1 MFNWLTL
8 TFELQNRHQFYLQAK
23 VDLIEGRLS
32 VTDNVSTIRICALI
46 AQSEMGDSTGMPCQT
61 ESYILGFSPQL
72 TVSDIESFQ
81 ANRDEGISQVLQQHQ
96 TLKVCAFSKH
106 IYFRNIRNNTKL

>member
-1 MFNWLTL
+1 M
-8 TFELQNRHQFYLQAK
+8 QAK

-32 VTDNVSTIRICALI
+32 VTDTVSSVRICALI

-72 TVSDIESFQ
+72 TVSDIESFH
-81 ANRDEGISQVLQQHQ
+81 ASRDDWISQVLQQHQ
-96 TLKVCAFSKH
+96 TLKVSALKIKH
-106 IYFRNIRNNTKL
+106 VKYFEKLNYKFRVCLLLWPSTGC